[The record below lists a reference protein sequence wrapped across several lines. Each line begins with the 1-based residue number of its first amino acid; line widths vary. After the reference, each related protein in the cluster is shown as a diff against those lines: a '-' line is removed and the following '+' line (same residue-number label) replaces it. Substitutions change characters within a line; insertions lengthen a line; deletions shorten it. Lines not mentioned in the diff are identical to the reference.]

1 MMLNDMD
8 YDIRIFAPF
17 FFRTHPIFVTRDVE
31 TQVHREDGPVW
42 IVSGTISARLLY
54 LRPDQ

>member
-1 MMLNDMD
+1 MD